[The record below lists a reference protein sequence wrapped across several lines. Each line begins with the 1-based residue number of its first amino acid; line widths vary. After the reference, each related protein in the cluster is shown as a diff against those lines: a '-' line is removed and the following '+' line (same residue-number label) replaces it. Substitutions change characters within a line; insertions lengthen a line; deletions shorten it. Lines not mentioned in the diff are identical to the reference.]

1 MTRPPAAAAAAAIPK
16 PKRKRRRRPKAG
28 KGAAADSPDCFSN
41 LPDDIVLAIANRLPT
56 RLAVTLSVLSRRF
69 RHLPS
74 LYAHLDSLR
83 FSSAA
88 SPVPLHAT
96 QPKLLRRLDIV
107 PPKRIKPSAIRHV
120 IAAAADHGLSEL
132 SVRLHRRVCLP
143 KSAFFIRSLTVLSL
157 DTCGVP
163 PLSTVACARLRTLKL
178 HRVYIKQEALNA
190 ILSAATG
197 LQTLEMVFCTG
208 LDAGCTVESLSVR
221 SFSFKPGTE
230 QREVTLRA
238 TELRAITLHTRPK
251 TRKVHLEPSPDVRKA
266 YLHVAKSMEMLFF
279 RMRPFLDAATVLAS
293 LTLRGFAMKLLAD
306 EYKDIAKLPV
316 TFQGLRILS
325 VSLDFS
331 RESEAVLLVKLLES
345 CPGLQQL
352 TVSAA
357 ENKKIDTGFSFADHK
372 KMLTKA
378 SCLTKSLAQIKF
390 LGFNSEEY
398 LKDLL
403 VFLLNRTDKLRKIGV
418 QFQESEETVVK
429 WALSVRPAP
438 IEKRSNLFSKP
449 YLQLEYP

>member
-1 MTRPPAAAAAAAIPK
+1 
-16 PKRKRRRRPKAG
+16 
-28 KGAAADSPDCFSN
+28 
-41 LPDDIVLAIANRLPT
+41 
-56 RLAVTLSVLSRRF
+56 
-69 RHLPS
+69 
-74 LYAHLDSLR
+74 
-83 FSSAA
+83 
-88 SPVPLHAT
+88 
-96 QPKLLRRLDIV
+96 
-107 PPKRIKPSAIRHV
+107 
-120 IAAAADHGLSEL
+120 
-132 SVRLHRRVCLP
+132 
-143 KSAFFIRSLTVLSL
+143 
-157 DTCGVP
+157 
-163 PLSTVACARLRTLKL
+163 
-178 HRVYIKQEALNA
+178 
-190 ILSAATG
+190 
-197 LQTLEMVFCTG
+197 MVFCTG

-325 VSLDFS
+325 
-331 RESEAVLLVKLLES
+331 
-345 CPGLQQL
+345 
-352 TVSAA
+352 AA
-357 ENKKIDTGFSFADHK
+357 ENKKIDTCFNFADHK